1 MDNHES
7 NLVYDPNWKSGVCWG
22 NLAGCLTFYYS
33 LVGFSLIVA
42 NTTFTLII
50 PDYQLIFY
58 SLIVLGL
65 IIVLLG
71 VVLLPLVFAYVLG
84 RQYHIYAT
92 AHAYATFL
100 MNLVTLV
107 LIGFVAYEV
116 SQLKQLNL
124 LSAKFLIADLGLL
137 SLTGAVG
144 MTTWITYVGRQF
156 HEPNGQFILQL

>member
-1 MDNHES
+1 
-7 NLVYDPNWKSGVCWG
+7 
-22 NLAGCLTFYYS
+22 
-33 LVGFSLIVA
+33 
-42 NTTFTLII
+42 
-50 PDYQLIFY
+50 
-58 SLIVLGL
+58 
-65 IIVLLG
+65 
-71 VVLLPLVFAYVLG
+71 
-84 RQYHIYAT
+84 
-92 AHAYATFL
+92 

-137 SLTGAVG
+137 SLTAAVG